1 MRSLSVLDYKDN
13 SKRSDARQTIRRSVL
28 VFGAIAFS
36 LIAGGCSLSFPV
48 AGLMDDDDVTAS
60 VPTVA
65 QQPSPLSPE
74 LTAEDWRRAKS
85 AMGVALD
92 PIGNGEEAPWSNP
105 ETALSGSFVPAGQPY
120 VHGDDVCRDFFADL
134 VLQTGTRKLQGKACR
149 PSGGEWSVV
158 EAGPAKKRT

>member
-1 MRSLSVLDYKDN
+1 MRSLSVLDYKGN
-13 SKRSDARQTIRRSVL
+13 SKRGEARQTIRQPVL
-28 VFGAIAFS
+28 VFSAIAIS

-48 AGLMDDDDVTAS
+48 AGLMDDDVTAS
-60 VPTVA
+60 VPTAA

-92 PIGNGEEAPWSNP
+92 PIGNGEAAPWSNP
-105 ETALSGSFVPAGQPY
+105 ETALSGSFVPGGQPY

-158 EAGPAKKRT
+158 EAGPAKKPT